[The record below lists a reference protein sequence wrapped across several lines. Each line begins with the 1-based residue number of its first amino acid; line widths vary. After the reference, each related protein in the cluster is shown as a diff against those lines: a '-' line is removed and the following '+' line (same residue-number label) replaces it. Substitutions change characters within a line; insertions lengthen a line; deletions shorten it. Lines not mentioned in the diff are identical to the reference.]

1 MEEDEAAIG
10 HTLYHEVPAVAITVP
25 EGQWKPAFGDTGDEL
40 SVVAPGQF
48 DGKANELF
56 GAT

>member
-1 MEEDEAAIG
+1 
-10 HTLYHEVPAVAITVP
+10 VPAVAIAVP

-56 GAT
+56 GATEDTIRT